1 MTAEI
6 TRFAKD
12 IPPWKVDPT
21 ELRKARKKKRLTA
34 RQLGALI
41 GTGPAAVYQWERQT
55 DPQTPSKPLQ
65 ILLRQVLEI

>member
-12 IPPWKVDPT
+12 LPPWKVDPI

-41 GTGPAAVYQWERQT
+41 GTGPAAIYQWEREGT
-55 DPQTPSKPLQ
+55 PQVPSKPLQ

>member
-1 MTAEI
+1 MTDKI
-6 TRFAKD
+6 THEHPT
-12 IPPWKVDPT
+12 IPPWKVDPV
-21 ELRKARKKKRLTA
+21 ELRKARRKKRLTA

>member
-6 TRFAKD
+6 IRFAND
-12 IPPWKVDPT
+12 LPPWKVDPT

-41 GTGPAAVYQWERQT
+41 GTGPAAIYQWEREGN
-55 DPQTPSKPLQ
+55 PQTPSKPLQ

>member
-41 GTGPAAVYQWERQT
+41 GTGPAAIYQWERQT

>member
-1 MTAEI
+1 MTDKI
-6 TRFAKD
+6 MRLYPD